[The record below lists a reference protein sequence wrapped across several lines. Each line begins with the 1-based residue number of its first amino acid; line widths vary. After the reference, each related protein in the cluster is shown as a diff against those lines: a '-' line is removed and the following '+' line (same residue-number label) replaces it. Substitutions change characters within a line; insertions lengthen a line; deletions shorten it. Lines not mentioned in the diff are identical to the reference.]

1 MGVVLPSELD
11 AALDLIGISWPNVD
25 EDDYRDMAQAM
36 REFADDIEDGAADAH
51 QAITDLIGGNEGL
64 AIQALEKH
72 WDLVK
77 GKHLTNLSEA
87 GRVAATALDAVAV
100 LIEGAKI
107 AAIAQLGILAAEIV
121 AAIAAA
127 PVTLGLSTLGGIAGT
142 QATRIAV
149 KRIFQEVCEEI
160 ASRIIEVATGPIFQA
175 LGAMAGDLVL
185 QLGGNA
191 LGTQN
196 GVDLGQTAKAGR
208 EGLDDGVD
216 SLKSGGGMQLASAGG
231 GAGGSMQLAG
241 AGGDGGSSSG
251 GGGGGGQF
259 SMDLES
265 YDRAGNGLKS
275 AGGKIRDGA
284 GNKLT
289 RAKSSHGR
297 ARGKDPLTNLLDP
310 MVDELME
317 GIGKGVKRSAAH
329 LDESMTSGLSKMAKR
344 HKDNDDETALSLR
357 QLQKSNDGKTP
368 MYLMGDDGTLRRLR
382 TDGGTDKLTQEDRD
396 RIGLKLDGDNAG
408 RPLPGEPNL
417 KLQGKERPRPLSNS
431 TQVELG
437 STPLSQAVQLA
448 RHSDKSYGN
457 HKQVNGQDKFESNN
471 YAAAR
476 INSNRQDDGDFIL
489 VARSSGFRHSERMIG
504 FPVLRDGAGG
514 RMTELYTERAPCS
527 SAPNCS
533 AWMRERLS
541 HVDVTHSI
549 DYGNTKESRAQG
561 NAEMMNYL
569 DRLKVNRGK

>member
-1 MGVVLPSELD
+1 VGVVLPSELD
-11 AALDLIGISWPNVD
+11 AALDLIGINWPNVD

-36 REFADDIEDGAADAH
+36 REFADDIDDGAADAH
-51 QAITDLIGGNEGL
+51 RAITDLIGGNEGL
-64 AIQALEKH
+64 AIQALERH

-77 GKHLTNLSEA
+77 GKHLTNLAEA

-107 AAIAQLGILAAEIV
+107 AAIAQLGILAAEIA

-127 PVTLGLSTLGGIAGT
+127 PVTFGLSTLGGIAGT

-208 EGLDDGVD
+208 EGLDEGVD

-231 GAGGSMQLAG
+231 SSGGSMQLAG
-241 AGGDGGSSSG
+241 AGGDGGSSS
-251 GGGGGGQF
+251 GGGGGQF

-284 GNKLT
+284 GSKLD

-297 ARGKDPLTNLLDP
+297 ARGKDALTNLLDP

-317 GIGKGVKRSAAH
+317 GIGKGVKRSASH
-329 LDESMTSGLSKMAKR
+329 LDESMTGGLKQMAKR
-344 HKDNDDETALSLR
+344 HKDNDDETALSLK
-357 QLQKSNDGKTP
+357 QLQKGNDGKTP
-368 MYLMGDDGTLRRLR
+368 MYLMSDDGTLKRLR
-382 TDGGTDKLTQEDRD
+382 TDGGTDKLTQDDRD
-396 RIGLKLDGDNAG
+396 RIGLNLTGDNAG

-417 KLQGKERPRPLSNS
+417 KLHGKQRPRPLSDS
-431 TQVELG
+431 EQVELG

-476 INSNRQDDGDFIL
+476 FDSAKKDDGNFIM

-533 AWMRERLS
+533 AWMKERLS

-561 NAEMMNYL
+561 NAEMMDYL
-569 DRLKVNRGK
+569 DRLKANRHK

>member
-25 EDDYRDMAQAM
+25 EDDYREMAQAM
-36 REFADDIEDGAADAH
+36 RELADDIDDGAADAH

-64 AIQALEKH
+64 AMQALEQH
-72 WDLVK
+72 WGLVK
-77 GKHLTNLSEA
+77 GKHLTNLAEG

-100 LIEGAKI
+100 LIEGAKL
-107 AAIAQLGILAAEIV
+107 AAIVQLGILAAEIA

-149 KRIFQEVCEEI
+149 KRIFEEVCEEI
-160 ASRIIEVATGPIFQA
+160 AGRIIEVATGPVLQA
-175 LGAMAGDLVL
+175 IGSMAGDLVL

-191 LGTQN
+191 LGTQK

-208 EGLDDGVD
+208 EGLNEGVD

-231 GAGGSMQLAG
+231 DAGGSMQLAG
-241 AGGDGGSSSG
+241 AGGGSSGS
-251 GGGGGGQF
+251 GGGGGQF
-259 SMDLES
+259 SMDPDS

-284 GNKLT
+284 GNKLS

-317 GIGKGVKRSAAH
+317 GIGKGVKRSADH
-329 LDESMTSGLSKMAKR
+329 LDDSMTSGLSKMAKR
-344 HKDNDDETALSLR
+344 HKDNDDETALSLK
-357 QLQKSNDGKTP
+357 QLQKGNDGKTP
-368 MYLMGDDGTLRRLR
+368 MYLMGDDGTLKRLKS
-382 TDGGTDKLTQEDRD
+382 DGGTDKLTQEDRD

-431 TQVELG
+431 QQVDLG

-476 INSNRQDDGDFIL
+476 FNSAKDDDGDFVM

-504 FPVLRDGAGG
+504 FPVLRDGAGD

-533 AWMRERLS
+533 AWMKERLS

-561 NAEMMNYL
+561 NAEMMDYL
-569 DRLKVNRGK
+569 DRLKGNRGK

>member
-51 QAITDLIGGNEGL
+51 RAITDLIGTNEGL

-107 AAIAQLGILAAEIV
+107 AAIAQLGILAAEI
-121 AAIAAA
+121 AAALAAA
-127 PVTLGLSTLGGIAGT
+127 PLTFGLSTLGGIAGT
-142 QATRIAV
+142 QVTRIAV
-149 KRIFQEVCEEI
+149 KRIFEEVCEEI
-160 ASRIIEVATGPIFQA
+160 AGRIMEVAMGPVFQA
-175 LGAMAGDLVL
+175 IGAMAGDLVV
-185 QLGGNA
+185 QIGGNA
-191 LGTQN
+191 LGTQH
-196 GVDLGQTAKAGR
+196 GVDLGQTAKAG
-208 EGLDDGVD
+208 EKGLGEGVD
-216 SLKSGGGMQLASAGG
+216 TLKSGGMQLASAGG
-231 GAGGSMQLAG
+231 GGGSMQLAG
-241 AGGDGGSSSG
+241 ADSGSGGSSSG

-259 SMDLES
+259 SMDLDS
-265 YDRAGNGLKS
+265 YDRASNGLKG
-275 AGGKIRDGA
+275 AGSKIRDGA
-284 GNKLT
+284 GTKLS

-310 MVDELME
+310 MVDEVME
-317 GIGKGVKRSAAH
+317 GISKGVKRSADH
-329 LDESMTSGLSKMAKR
+329 LDESMTGGLKQMAKR
-344 HKDNDDETALSLR
+344 HKDNDDETALSLK
-357 QLQKSNDGKTP
+357 QLQKGNDGKTP
-368 MYLMGDDGTLRRLR
+368 MYLMGDDGTLKRLHA
-382 TDGGTDKLTQEDRD
+382 DGGTHKLTPEDRD
-396 RIGLKLDGDNAG
+396 RIGLSLDGDNAG
-408 RPLPGEPNL
+408 RPLPGESNL
-417 KLQGKERPRPLSNS
+417 KLQGKQRPRPLSNS
-431 TQVELG
+431 EQVELG

-448 RHSDKSYGN
+448 RHADKSYGN

-476 INSNRQDDGDFIL
+476 FNSAKQDDGNFVM

-533 AWMRERLS
+533 AWMKERLS

-561 NAEMMNYL
+561 NAEMMDYL
-569 DRLKVNRGK
+569 DRLKANRHK

>member
-36 REFADDIEDGAADAH
+36 REFADDIDHGAADAH
-51 QAITDLIGGNEGL
+51 AAISDLIGSNEGL

-72 WDLVK
+72 WDIVK
-77 GKHLTNLSEA
+77 GTHLTNLAEA
-87 GRVAATALDAVAV
+87 GRLAATALDGVAV
-100 LIEGAKI
+100 LIEGAKL
-107 AAIAQLGILAAEIV
+107 AAIVQLGILAAEIA

-149 KRIFQEVCEEI
+149 KRIFEEVCEEVV
-160 ASRIIEVATGPIFQA
+160 SRVMDVAMGPVYQA
-175 LGAMAGDLVL
+175 LGNMAGDLVV
-185 QLGGNA
+185 QIGGNA
-191 LGTQN
+191 LGTQH
-196 GVDLGQTAKAGR
+196 GVDLGQTAKAGQAGFG
-208 EGLDDGVD
+208 EGVD
-216 SLKSGGGMQLASAGG
+216 AAKSGGMQLASAGG
-231 GAGGSMQLAG
+231 SSGGSMQLAG
-241 AGGDGGSSSG
+241 ADGGGGPSG
-251 GGGGGGQF
+251 SGGGGGGQF

-265 YDRAGNGLKS
+265 YDRAGTQLKG

-284 GNKLT
+284 GSKLS
-289 RAKSSHGR
+289 RAKSTHGR
-297 ARGKDPLTNLLDP
+297 TKGKDAIADAANAMLDQV
-310 MVDELME
+310 MD
-317 GIGKGVKRSAAH
+317 GIEKGVKRSASH
-329 LDESMTSGLSKMAKR
+329 LDENMTGGLKQMAKR
-344 HKDNDDETALSLR
+344 HRDNDDETALSLR

-382 TDGGTDKLTQEDRD
+382 TDGGTDKLSQEDRD

-408 RPLPGEPNL
+408 RPLPGEANL

-476 INSNRQDDGDFIL
+476 FNSNKQDDGDFIL

-561 NAEMMNYL
+561 NAEMMDYL
-569 DRLKVNRGK
+569 DRLKANRNK

>member
-36 REFADDIEDGAADAH
+36 REFADDIDDGAADAH
-51 QAITDLIGGNEGL
+51 AAIADLIGTNEGL

-72 WDLVK
+72 WDVVK
-77 GKHLTNLSEA
+77 GTHLTNLAEA
-87 GRVAATALDAVAV
+87 GRMAATALDGVAV
-100 LIEGAKI
+100 LIEGAKL
-107 AAIAQLGILAAEIV
+107 AAIVQLGILAAEIA

-127 PVTLGLSTLGGIAGT
+127 PLTLGLSTLGGIAGT
-142 QATRIAV
+142 QVTRVAV
-149 KRIFQEVCEEI
+149 KRIFEEVCEEVVSRVMDI
-160 ASRIIEVATGPIFQA
+160 AMGPVYQA
-175 LGAMAGDLVL
+175 LGNMAGDLVV
-185 QLGGNA
+185 QIGGNA
-191 LGTQN
+191 LGTQH
-196 GVDLGQTAKAGR
+196 GVDLGQTARSGR
-208 EGLDDGVD
+208 EGFGEGVD
-216 SLKSGGGMQLASAGG
+216 AAKSGGMQLASAGG
-231 GAGGSMQLAG
+231 SSGGSMQLAG
-241 AGGDGGSSSG
+241 ADGGGGSGSS

-265 YDRAGNGLKS
+265 YDRAGTQLKG

-284 GNKLT
+284 GGKLS
-289 RAKSSHGR
+289 RAKSTHGR
-297 ARGKDPLTNLLDP
+297 TKGKDAIADAANAMLDQ
-310 MVDELME
+310 VME
-317 GIGKGVKRSAAH
+317 GIEKGVKRSASH
-329 LDESMTSGLSKMAKR
+329 LDENMTGGLKQMAKR
-344 HKDNDDETALSLR
+344 HRDNDDETALSLK
-357 QLQKSNDGKTP
+357 QLQKGNDGKTP
-368 MYLMGDDGTLRRLR
+368 MYLMGDDGTLKRLR
-382 TDGGTDKLTQEDRD
+382 TDGGTDKLNQEDRD
-396 RIGLKLDGDNAG
+396 RIGLRLDGDNAG
-408 RPLPGEPNL
+408 RPLPGEANL

-476 INSNRQDDGDFIL
+476 LNSNKQDDGDFIL

>member
-36 REFADDIEDGAADAH
+36 REFADDIDDGAADAH
-51 QAITDLIGGNEGL
+51 QAITDLVGGNEGL

-77 GKHLTNLSEA
+77 GKHLTNLAEG

-100 LIEGAKI
+100 LIEGAKL
-107 AAIAQLGILAAEIV
+107 AAIVQLGILAAEIA

-127 PVTLGLSTLGGIAGT
+127 PLTFGLSTLGGIAGT
-142 QATRIAV
+142 QVTRIAV
-149 KRIFQEVCEEI
+149 KRIFEEVCEEI
-160 ASRIIEVATGPIFQA
+160 AGRIMEVAMGPVFQA
-175 LGAMAGDLVL
+175 IGAMAGDLVV
-185 QLGGNA
+185 QIGGNA

-196 GVDLGQTAKAGR
+196 GVDLGQTAKAG
-208 EGLDDGVD
+208 EKGLGEGVD
-216 SLKSGGGMQLASAGG
+216 TLKSGGMQLASAGG
-231 GAGGSMQLAG
+231 STGGSMQLAG
-241 AGGDGGSSSG
+241 ADGGSSSSGG

-259 SMDLES
+259 SMDPDS

-284 GNKLT
+284 GTKLS

-297 ARGKDPLTNLLDP
+297 ARGKDPLTAALDP
-310 MVDELME
+310 MVDEVME
-317 GIGKGVKRSAAH
+317 GIGRGVKRSADH
-329 LDESMTSGLSKMAKR
+329 LDESMTGGLKQMAKR
-344 HKDNDDETALSLR
+344 HRDNDDETALSLK
-357 QLQKSNDGKTP
+357 QLQKGNDGKTP
-368 MYLMGDDGTLRRLR
+368 MYLMSDDGTLKRLG
-382 TDGGTDKLTQEDRD
+382 TDGKTNHLTQDDKD
-396 RIGLKLDGDNAG
+396 RIGLNLTGDNAG
-408 RPLPGEPNL
+408 RPLAGESSL

-431 TQVELG
+431 TQVDLG

-476 INSNRQDDGDFIL
+476 LNSAKNDDGDFVL

-514 RMTELYTERAPCS
+514 RVTELYTERAPCS

-533 AWMRERLS
+533 AWMQERLS
-541 HVDVTHSI
+541 HVDVTHSV
-549 DYGNTKESRAQG
+549 DYGNTKEARAQG
-561 NAEMMNYL
+561 NAEMMDYL
-569 DRLKVNRGK
+569 DRLKANRHK

>member
-36 REFADDIEDGAADAH
+36 RELADDIEDGAADAH
-51 QAITDLIGGNEGL
+51 RAITDLIGTNEGL

-72 WDLVK
+72 WDVVK
-77 GKHLTNLSEA
+77 GKHLTNLSDA

-107 AAIAQLGILAAEIV
+107 AAIAQLGILAAEI
-121 AAIAAA
+121 AAALAAA
-127 PVTLGLSTLGGIAGT
+127 PLTFGLSTLGGIAGT
-142 QATRIAV
+142 QVTRIAV
-149 KRIFQEVCEEI
+149 KRIFEEVCEEI
-160 ASRIIEVATGPIFQA
+160 AGRIMEVAMGPVFQA

-208 EGLDDGVD
+208 EGLDEGVD

-284 GNKLT
+284 GSKLT

-310 MVDELME
+310 MVDEVVD
-317 GIGKGVKRSAAH
+317 GIEKGVKRSAAH

-344 HKDNDDETALSLR
+344 HKGNDDDIAT
-357 QLQKSNDGKTP
+357 QLQGLAKSPGRDIPVYHLDDKGKVTRITSAGHHD
-368 MYLMGDDGTLRRLR
+368 LTDDDRTRLTSLNLQGDSVPER
-382 TDGGTDKLTQEDRD
+382 K
-396 RIGLKLDGDNAG
+396 AG
-408 RPLPGEPNL
+408 NYPLPA
-417 KLQGKERPRPLSNS
+417 KGKRESKS
-431 TQVELG
+431 SQQVAFG
-437 STPLSQAVQLA
+437 STDLSQATKTA
-448 RHSDKSYGN
+448 RQANSDYGRTS
-457 HKQVNGQDKFESNN
+457 KGKFSSRN
-471 YAAAR
+471 YAAGRYGKQGA
-476 INSNRQDDGDFIL
+476 DDEFII
-489 VARSSGFRHSERMIG
+489 VGRSKWPASHSERQVGIPFLNAG
-504 FPVLRDGAGG
+504 TKDGL
-514 RMTELYTERAPCS
+514 TELYTEREPCTTGKG
-527 SAPNCS
+527 AQNCS
-533 AWMRERLS
+533 AWMSEYLPKDVRVS
-541 HVDVTHSI
+541 HTVE
-549 DYGNTKESRAQG
+549 YGDTPDSKQKG
-561 NAEMMNYL
+561 NDAMEKYLNGMNPKK
-569 DRLKVNRGK
+569 R

>member
-25 EDDYRDMAQAM
+25 EDDYREMAQAM
-36 REFADDIEDGAADAH
+36 REFADDIDDGAADAH

-72 WDLVK
+72 WGLVK
-77 GKHLTNLSEA
+77 GKHLTNLAEA
-87 GRVAATALDAVAV
+87 GRVAATALDGVAV
-100 LIEGAKI
+100 LIEGAKL
-107 AAIAQLGILAAEIV
+107 AAIVQLGILAAEIA

-149 KRIFQEVCEEI
+149 KRIFEEVCEEI
-160 ASRIIEVATGPIFQA
+160 AGRIIEVATGPVLQA
-175 LGAMAGDLVL
+175 LGSMAGDLVL

-208 EGLDDGVD
+208 EGMNEGVD
-216 SLKSGGGMQLASAGG
+216 HLKSGGGMQLASAGG
-231 GAGGSMQLAG
+231 GSMQLAG
-241 AGGDGGSSSG
+241 AGGGGSG
-251 GGGGGGQF
+251 GGSGGGGQF
-259 SMDLES
+259 AMDPDS

-284 GNKLT
+284 GSKLS

-297 ARGKDPLTNLLDP
+297 AKGKDPLTNLLDP
-310 MVDELME
+310 VVDELVE
-317 GIGKGVKRSAAH
+317 GIGKGVKRSADH
-329 LDESMTSGLSKMAKR
+329 LDDSMTSGLSKMAKR
-344 HKDNDDETALSLR
+344 HKDNDDETALSLK
-357 QLQKSNDGKTP
+357 QLQKGNDGKTP
-368 MYLMGDDGTLRRLR
+368 MYLMSDDGTLKRLK
-382 TDGGTDKLTQEDRD
+382 TDGNTDKLTQEDRD

-431 TQVELG
+431 QQVELG

-457 HKQVNGQDKFESNN
+457 HKQVNGEDKFESNN

-476 INSNRQDDGDFIL
+476 FNSAKDGDGDFVM

-504 FPVLRDGAGG
+504 FPVLRDGAGD

-533 AWMRERLS
+533 AWMKERLS

-561 NAEMMNYL
+561 NAEMMDYL
-569 DRLKVNRGK
+569 DRLKANRGK

>member
-36 REFADDIEDGAADAH
+36 REFADDIDDGAADAH

-107 AAIAQLGILAAEIV
+107 AAIAQLGILAAEI
-121 AAIAAA
+121 AAALAAA
-127 PVTLGLSTLGGIAGT
+127 PLTFGLSTLGGVAGT
-142 QATRIAV
+142 QVTRIAV
-149 KRIFQEVCEEI
+149 KRIFEEVCEEI
-160 ASRIIEVATGPIFQA
+160 AGRIMEVAMGPVFQA
-175 LGAMAGDLVL
+175 IGAMAGDLVL

-191 LGTQN
+191 LGTQK

-208 EGLDDGVD
+208 EGLDEGVD

-231 GAGGSMQLAG
+231 GASGSMQLAS
-241 AGGDGGSSSG
+241 AGGDGGSSS

-284 GNKLT
+284 GSKLT

-297 ARGKDPLTNLLDP
+297 ARGKDALTNLLDP
-310 MVDELME
+310 MVDEVME
-317 GIGKGVKRSAAH
+317 GIEKGVKRSASH

-344 HKDNDDETALSLR
+344 HKDNDDDIAT
-357 QLQKSNDGKTP
+357 QLQGISKSPGRDIPVYHLDDKGKVTRITSAGHHD
-368 MYLMGDDGTLRRLR
+368 LTDDDRTRLTSLNLQGDSVPERR
-382 TDGGTDKLTQEDRD
+382 
-396 RIGLKLDGDNAG
+396 AG
-408 RPLPGEPNL
+408 NYPLPA
-417 KLQGKERPRPLSNS
+417 KGKRESKAS
-431 TQVELG
+431 QQVAFG
-437 STPLSQAVQLA
+437 STDLSQATKTA
-448 RHSDKSYGN
+448 RQANGDYGRTS
-457 HKQVNGQDKFESNN
+457 KGKFSSRN
-471 YAAAR
+471 YAAGRYGKPGA
-476 INSNRQDDGDFIL
+476 DDEFII
-489 VARSSGFRHSERMIG
+489 VGRSKWPASHSERQVGIPFLNAG
-504 FPVLRDGAGG
+504 TKDGL
-514 RMTELYTERAPCS
+514 TELYTEREPCTTGKG
-527 SAPNCS
+527 AQNCS
-533 AWMRERLS
+533 AWMSEYLPKDVRVS
-541 HVDVTHSI
+541 HTVE
-549 DYGNTKESRAQG
+549 YGDTPDSKQKG
-561 NAEMMNYL
+561 NDAMEKYLNGMNPKK
-569 DRLKVNRGK
+569 R

>member
-36 REFADDIEDGAADAH
+36 REFADDIDDGAADAH
-51 QAITDLIGGNEGL
+51 RAITDLVGGNEGL

-77 GKHLTNLSEA
+77 GKHLTNLAEG

-107 AAIAQLGILAAEIV
+107 AAIAQLGILAAEI
-121 AAIAAA
+121 AAALAAA
-127 PVTLGLSTLGGIAGT
+127 PLTFGLSTLGGIAGT
-142 QATRIAV
+142 QVTRIAV
-149 KRIFQEVCEEI
+149 KRIFEEVCEEI

-208 EGLDDGVD
+208 EGLDEGVD
-216 SLKSGGGMQLASAGG
+216 NLKSGGMQLASAGG

-251 GGGGGGQF
+251 GGGGQF

-284 GNKLT
+284 GSKLT

-344 HKDNDDETALSLR
+344 HKDNDDETALSLK
-357 QLQKSNDGKTP
+357 QLQKGNDGKTP

-382 TDGGTDKLTQEDRD
+382 PDGGTHKLDQEDRD
-396 RIGLKLDGDNAG
+396 RIGLTLDGDNAG

-417 KLQGKERPRPLSNS
+417 KLHGKERPRPLSNS
-431 TQVELG
+431 QQVELG

-476 INSNRQDDGDFIL
+476 LDSAKQGDGNFIM

-514 RMTELYTERAPCS
+514 RITELYTERAPCS

-533 AWMRERLS
+533 AWMKERLS

-569 DRLKVNRGK
+569 DRLKANRHK

>member
-251 GGGGGGQF
+251 GGGGGGGQF

-284 GNKLT
+284 GSKLT

-297 ARGKDPLTNLLDP
+297 ARGKDALTNLLDP

-317 GIGKGVKRSAAH
+317 GIGKGVKRSASH
-329 LDESMTSGLSKMAKR
+329 LDESMTSGLSKMSKR
-344 HKDNDDETALSLR
+344 HKSNDDDIATELQGITKSPGRDIPVYHLDDKGKVTRITSAGHHDLTDDDRTRLTSLN
-357 QLQKSNDGKTP
+357 LQGDSVPERKAGK
-368 MYLMGDDGTLRRLR
+368 Y
-382 TDGGTDKLTQEDRD
+382 
-396 RIGLKLDGDNAG
+396 
-408 RPLPGEPNL
+408 PLP
-417 KLQGKERPRPLSNS
+417 KGKRESKPSQ
-431 TQVELG
+431 QVAFG
-437 STPLSQAVQLA
+437 STDLSQATKTA
-448 RHSDKSYGN
+448 RQANGDYGRTS
-457 HKQVNGQDKFESNN
+457 KGKFSSRN
-471 YAAAR
+471 YAAGRYGKPGA
-476 INSNRQDDGDFIL
+476 DDEFII
-489 VARSSGFRHSERMIG
+489 VGRSKWPASHSERQVGIPFLNAG
-504 FPVLRDGAGG
+504 TKDGL
-514 RMTELYTERAPCS
+514 TELYTEREPCTTGKG
-527 SAPNCS
+527 AQNCS
-533 AWMRERLS
+533 AWMSEYLPKDVRVS
-541 HVDVTHSI
+541 HTVE
-549 DYGNTKESRAQG
+549 YGDTPDSKQKG
-561 NAEMMNYL
+561 NDAMEKYLNGMNPKK
-569 DRLKVNRGK
+569 R

>member
-160 ASRIIEVATGPIFQA
+160 ASRIIEVATGPIFEA

-231 GAGGSMQLAG
+231 GTGGSMQLAG
-241 AGGDGGSSSG
+241 AGGDGGSSGG

-284 GNKLT
+284 GSKLT

-297 ARGKDPLTNLLDP
+297 ARGKDALTNLLDP

-344 HKDNDDETALSLR
+344 HKATDDDIATELQGISKKHVYHVDDQGKVTRLTSTGHQDLTA
-357 QLQKSNDGKTP
+357 
-368 MYLMGDDGTLRRLR
+368 
-382 TDGGTDKLTQEDRD
+382 EDRA
-396 RIGLKLDGDNAG
+396 RLTPLNLQGDNVG
-408 RPLPGEPNL
+408 RRVAADYRLPDPPDR
-417 KLQGKERPRPLSNS
+417 KRKSS
-431 TQVELG
+431 TQVGFG
-437 STPLSQAVQLA
+437 STDLSQATRLA
-448 RHSDKSYGN
+448 RDANKDYGQTR
-457 HKQVNGQDKFESNN
+457 KGKFSSRN

-476 INSNRQDDGDFIL
+476 YGESGSQNEFIL
-489 VARSSGFRHSERMIG
+489 VGRSKWPASHSERQVGIPFLNNGTEKGMS
-504 FPVLRDGAGG
+504 
-514 RMTELYTERAPCS
+514 ELYTEREPCTTGPG
-527 SAPNCS
+527 AKDCS
-533 AWMRERLS
+533 AWISEHLPESVRVSHTVEYGHTAESKQKGNEEMER
-541 HVDVTHSI
+541 
-549 DYGNTKESRAQG
+549 
-561 NAEMMNYL
+561 YL
-569 DRLKVNRGK
+569 NGINPKKRH

>member
-11 AALDLIGISWPNVD
+11 AALDLIGINWPNVD

-36 REFADDIEDGAADAH
+36 REFADDIDDGAADAH
-51 QAITDLIGGNEGL
+51 RAITDLIGGNEGL
-64 AIQALEKH
+64 AIQALERH

-77 GKHLTNLSEA
+77 GKHLTNLAEA

-107 AAIAQLGILAAEIV
+107 AAIAQLGILAAEIA

-127 PVTLGLSTLGGIAGT
+127 PVTFGLSTLGGIAGT

-208 EGLDDGVD
+208 EGLDEGVD

-231 GAGGSMQLAG
+231 SSGGSMQLAG
-241 AGGDGGSSSG
+241 AGGDGGSSS
-251 GGGGGGQF
+251 GGGGGQF

-284 GNKLT
+284 GSKLD

-297 ARGKDPLTNLLDP
+297 ARGKDALTNLLDP

-317 GIGKGVKRSAAH
+317 GIGKGVKRSASH
-329 LDESMTSGLSKMAKR
+329 LDESMTGGLKQMAKR
-344 HKDNDDETALSLR
+344 HKDNDDETALSLK
-357 QLQKSNDGKTP
+357 QLQKGNDGKTP
-368 MYLMGDDGTLRRLR
+368 MYLMSDDGTLKRLR
-382 TDGGTDKLTQEDRD
+382 TDGGTDKLTQDDRD
-396 RIGLKLDGDNAG
+396 RIGLNLTGDNAG

-417 KLQGKERPRPLSNS
+417 KLHGKQRPRPLSNS
-431 TQVELG
+431 EQVELG

-476 INSNRQDDGDFIL
+476 FDSAKKDDGNFIM

-533 AWMRERLS
+533 AWMKERLS

-561 NAEMMNYL
+561 NAEMMDYL
-569 DRLKVNRGK
+569 DRLKANRHK

>member
-36 REFADDIEDGAADAH
+36 REFADDIDNGAADAH
-51 QAITDLIGGNEGL
+51 AAIADLIGTNEGL

-72 WDLVK
+72 WDVVK
-77 GKHLTNLSEA
+77 GTHLTNLAEA
-87 GRVAATALDAVAV
+87 GRLAATALDGVAV
-100 LIEGAKI
+100 LIEGAKL
-107 AAIAQLGILAAEIV
+107 AAIVQLGILAAEIV

-149 KRIFQEVCEEI
+149 KRIFEEVCEEVVSRVMDI
-160 ASRIIEVATGPIFQA
+160 AMGPVYQA
-175 LGAMAGDLVL
+175 LGNMAGDLVV

-191 LGTQN
+191 LGTQH
-196 GVDLGQTAKAGR
+196 GVDLGQTAKSGR
-208 EGLDDGVD
+208 EGFGEGVD
-216 SLKSGGGMQLASAGG
+216 AAKSGGMQLASADGSS
-231 GAGGSMQLAG
+231 GGSMQLAG
-241 AGGDGGSSSG
+241 ADGGGGSGSS

-265 YDRAGNGLKS
+265 YDRAGTQLKG

-284 GNKLT
+284 GGKLS
-289 RAKSSHGR
+289 RAKSTHGR
-297 ARGKDPLTNLLDP
+297 TRGKDAIADAANAMLDQV
-310 MVDELME
+310 MD
-317 GIGKGVKRSAAH
+317 GIEKGVKRSAAH
-329 LDESMTSGLSKMAKR
+329 LDENMTGGLKQMAKR
-344 HKDNDDETALSLR
+344 HRDNDDETALSLK
-357 QLQKSNDGKTP
+357 QLQKGNDGKTP
-368 MYLMGDDGTLRRLR
+368 MYLMGDDGTLKRLR

-396 RIGLKLDGDNAG
+396 RIGLTLDGDNAG
-408 RPLPGEPNL
+408 RPLPGESSL

-431 TQVELG
+431 ERVELG

-448 RHSDKSYGN
+448 RHADKSYGN

-476 INSNRQDDGDFIL
+476 LNSGRKDDSDFIL

-533 AWMRERLS
+533 AWMKERLA

-561 NAEMMNYL
+561 NAEMMDYL
-569 DRLKVNRGK
+569 DRLKANRHK